1 MRCKNCGNEYPFDS
15 NYCPKCGAKN
25 QNNEH
30 SQNRQSGNKAVS
42 NDTTDLVTG
51 IIAIA
56 LFIIL
61 IVFIINKFF
70 VGDGIT
76 GEWELKEGKFNVVYT
91 DARIG
96 DYNSKTFDK
105 IKFTQDQ
112 YVFYSN
118 GSVADSGSY
127 EWIADD
133 SQIQIHSDSKSGG
146 FDYYAKLNIETDS
159 GELHIGMGST
169 MAIFE

>member
-1 MRCKNCGNEYPFDS
+1 MS
-15 NYCPKCGAKN
+15 
-25 QNNEH
+25 
-30 SQNRQSGNKAVS
+30 S
-42 NDTTDLVTG
+42 DTSDLVVG
-51 IIAIA
+51 IISIA

-70 VGDGIT
+70 VGNGIA
-76 GEWELKEGKFNVVYT
+76 GEWELKEGEFNVVYT
-91 DARIG
+91 DAKIG
-96 DYNSKTFDK
+96 HYYSKTFDK
-105 IKFTQDQ
+105 IEFTKDQ
-112 YVFYSN
+112 YAFYRN

-146 FDYYAKLNIETDS
+146 FDYFAKLNIEKDS
-159 GELHIGMGST
+159 GELYIGMGST